1 MYADPYSPMR
11 TSDTSPLLNPGNART
26 IDKMDHT
33 ATTPLPRQSGAPRA
47 RSPYAT
53 TYALIAIN
61 VLVFAAMVASGVSF
75 TQPAAQDVLNWGGDY
90 GPLTVG
96 AHQWWRLLTSCFLH
110 FGIIHIGFNM
120 YVLYQIGPFIELAFR
135 RVRYLLIYFF
145 AGLGGS
151 LVSVWVHPM
160 AVGAG
165 ASGAIFGLYGAVF
178 SFLLKN
184 RQSLDPAVTKSIGQS
199 AGIFIL
205 YNVVYGS
212 LTRTTDLSA
221 HIGGLVTGFVV
232 GSLLIR
238 PRPVSPAQPNLTSPT
253 QPT

>member
-1 MYADPYSPMR
+1 
-11 TSDTSPLLNPGNART
+11 
-26 IDKMDHT
+26 MDHT
-33 ATTPLPRQSGAPRA
+33 VITKPLRQQSGAPRA
-47 RSPYAT
+47 PSPYAI
-53 TYALIAIN
+53 TYALITIN

-75 TQPAAQDVLNWGGDY
+75 TQPTPLDVANWGGDF

-120 YVLYQIGPFIELAFR
+120 YVLFQIGPFIEMAFGR
-135 RVRYLLIYFF
+135 ARYLLIYFF

-178 SFLLKN
+178 GFLLRN
-184 RQSLDPAVTKSIGQS
+184 RRSLDPAVTKRIAKS
-199 AGIFIL
+199 AGIFVL

-212 LTRTTDLSA
+212 ITKTTDLSA
-221 HIGGLVTGFVV
+221 HFGGLVTGFVV
-232 GSLLIR
+232 GMLLIR
-238 PRPVSPAQPNLTSPT
+238 ARPIALAQPNLTSPT

>member
-1 MYADPYSPMR
+1 
-11 TSDTSPLLNPGNART
+11 
-26 IDKMDHT
+26 MDV
-33 ATTPLPRQSGAPRA
+33 TTTNPLPRQSGAPRA
-47 RSPYAT
+47 RSASAV

-61 VLVFAAMVASGVSF
+61 VLVFIAMVATGVSF
-75 TQPAAQDVLNWGGDY
+75 TQPAPQDVLNWGGDY
-90 GPLTVG
+90 GPYTVG

-120 YVLYQIGPFIELAFR
+120 YVLYQIGPFIEKVFGRA
-135 RVRYLLIYFF
+135 RYLVIYFF

-151 LVSVWVHPM
+151 IVSVWVHPT

-178 SFLLKN
+178 GFLLRN
-184 RQSLDPAVTKSIGQS
+184 RRSLDPAVIKSIAQS
-199 AGIFIL
+199 AGIFVL

-212 LTRTTDLSA
+212 ITRTTDLSA
-221 HIGGLVTGFVV
+221 HFGGLITGFVV

-238 PRPVSPAQPNLTSPT
+238 PRPMTYTRAD
-253 QPT
+253 

>member
-1 MYADPYSPMR
+1 
-11 TSDTSPLLNPGNART
+11 
-26 IDKMDHT
+26 MDDI
-33 ATTPLPRQSGAPRA
+33 ATPLPRQSSAPSASSR
-47 RSPYAT
+47 YAI

-61 VLVFAAMVASGVSF
+61 VLVFAAMVVSGVSF
-75 TQPAAQDVLNWGGDY
+75 TQPTGQDVLNWGGDY
-90 GPLTVG
+90 APLTIG

-110 FGIIHIGFNM
+110 FGIIHIAFNM
-120 YVLYQIGPFIELAFR
+120 YVLYQIGPFIQLTFG

-151 LVSVWVHPM
+151 LVSLWVHPA

-178 SFLLKN
+178 SFLLRH
-184 RQSLDPAVTKSIGQS
+184 RQSLNPAVTKSIGQS
-199 AGIFIL
+199 AGIFVL

-221 HIGGLVTGFVV
+221 HIGGLVIGFIV
-232 GSLLIR
+232 GSLLIQ
-238 PRPVSPAQPNLTSPT
+238 PRPTTDAA
-253 QPT
+253 